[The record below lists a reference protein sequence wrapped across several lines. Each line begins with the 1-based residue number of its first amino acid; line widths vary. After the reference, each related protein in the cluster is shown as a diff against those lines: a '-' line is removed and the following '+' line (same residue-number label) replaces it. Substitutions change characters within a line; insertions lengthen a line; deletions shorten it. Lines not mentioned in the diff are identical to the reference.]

1 MLTEEHIKE
10 GLSKAYVSAVAN
22 KAGMNCEINGREF
35 DYGIDGTLIDVRV
48 MPSGRRCESGFK
60 IDFQLK
66 STVNLTVNDEEV
78 VYSLSAK
85 NYNDLVEVDV
95 GTPRILIV
103 LALPSLPD
111 EWLSVTEERLLMKNC
126 AWWCSLRGQEPTEN
140 ISTVNIHIPRKQILS
155 AEEVSRIMSLVKA
168 GEQF

>member
-22 KAGMNCEINGREF
+22 KAGMNCEINGRQF
-35 DYGIDGTLIDVRV
+35 DYGIDGTFSDVRIL
-48 MPSGRRCESGFK
+48 PNGRRSESGFK

-66 STVNLTVNDEEV
+66 STVNIRVEDSEV
-78 VYSLSAK
+78 IYSLNAK
-85 NYNDLVEVDV
+85 NYNDLVETAV

-103 LALPSLPD
+103 LALPQESD
-111 EWLSVTEERLLMKNC
+111 DWLSINEERLLLKKC
-126 AWWCSLRGQEPTEN
+126 AWWCSLRGKERTN
-140 ISTVNIHIPRKQILS
+140 NTASVNIHIPRDQILTVN
-155 AEEVSRIMSLVKA
+155 EITRIMELVKA